1 MKVKF
6 LALAALVLGLAS
18 CQNDFSGYDDVNVA
32 RGEVDFELA
41 VTTPDLGD
49 TRAEDGDKQWALNSG
64 FGAIDYLQDEAIAN
78 ITDWTDVDL
87 RYSLEVYEV
96 TTDANGDKLVSDVP
110 VKDRMVIVKDAYV
123 PVKFNLRLIPN
134 REYRFVVFA
143 DFVDQG
149 ATDVA
154 DIDVQSTLGLH
165 HEIGTTLRDIKVVND
180 AINDE
185 CTDAYFYAGNF
196 TITNSNAQEVT
207 LKRPYGKV
215 RVIATDL
222 AELNNN
228 LMPAM
233 VKVEYEEPHAAAFNA
248 VTGGVDLTYEPKVYT
263 SVYNDD
269 ISLNSLK
276 NHFYNAG
283 WDAEQTT
290 TPNNEKRNTHMTLF
304 TDYILAEG
312 QDMSEIHFTMS
323 VYGDKDGK
331 DLIKATE
338 FNTQI
343 PIQRNHLTTIIGN
356 VLTTATEINV
366 TIDDNF
372 ENAEREYYV
381 FEALVNGGE
390 VTLDRDYVIGRPLFV
405 EAEAVLNL
413 NGFSITN
420 TADNQETDVIIVREG
435 GKLTINGEGTIE
447 AVSGTDGYAVI
458 VRDNGELTIN
468 GGTFKAGKDANGE
481 ANAVVYVRDEGKVFV
496 NGGYFPNDA
505 QSKFVLN
512 KRDADRANTVIEVRG
527 GTFEYFDPMNN
538 AAEGANTDF
547 VADGFAS
554 YLEGEHTYI
563 VRESQDYTYDEATN
577 TYYVY
582 NANGLATWAYVAAN
596 TTENP
601 NLEVMNNIKLP
612 KKTIVPDD
620 ANKRY
625 TFTGEDIT
633 VTDGI
638 PSGSNWPAISDY
650 ETSQNPD
657 TGLYEYYG
665 GVINGKGYTIS
676 GLRINHDLVAS
687 GFLCWTKGAKVDEL
701 TFDDAVVYNKGGNL
715 GETYTGIIIG
725 RCWDGSHVNNCHI
738 KNSSVLGKT
747 EVGGVVGRVYRRTVK
762 TNTPDG
768 QPQNLMERMAYVTY
782 CTTDNKTVV
791 KGEKLVGGIVGMN
804 YGAIVGQCV
813 NNADVFANDIAGGV
827 AGYTRS
833 YTVSSDGY
841 IIGCKSSA
849 DATITSD
856 VYAGGIVGQVFQDVK
871 HYYTR
876 SWVVGCVSESKIV
889 AAKPATMIGYSSNAT
904 VTACWA
910 VKNGANVIANDAKYT
925 SIINEASFQY
935 DAATDATQADI
946 DAMNLA
952 IEAFNDSPD
961 NISIDGTV
969 GAEMLKRWV
978 LVNGV
983 PVLK

>member
-1 MKVKF
+1 MKVRF
-6 LALAALVLGLAS
+6 LALAAAVLGLAS
-18 CQNDFSGYDDVNVA
+18 CQQDVAPVVPA
-32 RGEVDFELA
+32 SGEVDFQLTVDA
-41 VTTPDLGD
+41 VEIA
-49 TRAEDGDKQWALNSG
+49 TRAGEHGEDDGQAGLNSAY
-64 FGAIDYLQDEAIAN
+64 GAIDYLQASTRSDEYRL
-78 ITDWTDVDL
+78 DWNDVDL
-87 RYSLEVYEV
+87 RYSLEVY
-96 TTDANGDKLVSDVP
+96 DVADDYSNATP
-110 VKDRMVIVKDAYV
+110 VKDRYVIIKDQYE
-123 PVKFNLRLIPN
+123 PVTFDLRLIPN
-134 REYRFVVFA
+134 RDYRFVVFA
-143 DFVDQG
+143 DFVPNGSTGVDASVVSQADLGKHHTIG
-149 ATDVA
+149 ATLQN
-154 DIDVQSTLGLH
+154 IEL
-165 HEIGTTLRDIKVVND
+165 KND

-185 CTDAYFYAGNF
+185 STDAYFYADNIR
-196 TITNSNAQEVT
+196 ITNSEAQSVV

-222 AELNNN
+222 AELNLNID
-228 LMPAM
+228 PTKVV
-233 VKVEYEEPHAAAFNA
+233 VKYYAPHPQTFNA
-248 VTGGVDLTYEPKVYT
+248 VTGNIGVENS
-263 SVYNDD
+263 SVTTTFDSLYNEGVGK
-269 ISLNSLK
+269 NSLA
-276 NHFYNAG
+276 NHFYTVDYDGRTATNME
-283 WDAEQTT
+283 DDT
-290 TPNNEKRNTHMTLF
+290 RHTHMTLF
-304 TDYILAEG
+304 TDYILATAEQSPISFDMTVYEG
-312 QDMSEIHFTMS
+312 DQ
-323 VYGDKDGK
+323 V
-331 DLIKATE
+331 IKHTE
-338 FNTQI
+338 FSTQI
-343 PIQRNHLTTIIGN
+343 PVQRNHLTTIVGN

-372 ENAEREYYV
+372 NNSGREYYV
-381 FEALVNGGE
+381 FEAFVNGGE

-405 EAEAVLNL
+405 EADAVLNL
-413 NGFSITN
+413 NGHTITN
-420 TADNQETDVIIVREG
+420 SEENAETDVIIVRG
-435 GKLTINGEGTIE
+435 DGKLTINGEGRIE
-447 AVSGTDGYAVI
+447 AVSGNDGYAVV

-468 GGTFKAGKDANGE
+468 GGTFAAGVDAAGE
-481 ANAVVYVRDEGKVFV
+481 ANAVIYARDNGKVYV
-496 NGGYFPNDA
+496 NGGYFPNEA
-505 QSKFVLN
+505 KSNFVLN
-512 KRDADRANTVIEVRG
+512 KRDADRATTVIEVRG

-547 VADGFAS
+547 MADGFAS
-554 YLEGEHTYI
+554 YLEGEHTYV

-596 TTENP
+596 TTTSP

-612 KKTIVPDD
+612 KKTIEPDD

-650 ETSQNPD
+650 ETSQNPE
-657 TGLYEYYG
+657 TGIYEYYG
-665 GVINGKGYTIS
+665 GVINGNGYTIS

-701 TFDDAVVYNKGGNL
+701 TFDDAVVYNKGGQY

-725 RCWDGSHVNNCHI
+725 RCWDGSHVNDCHI
-738 KNSSVLGKT
+738 KNSSVLGKN
-747 EVGGVVGRVYRRTVK
+747 EVGGVVGRVYRRTIK

-768 QPQNLMERMAYVTY
+768 QPQNLMEKMAYVTY

-833 YTVSSDGY
+833 YTAKSDGY
-841 IIGCKSSA
+841 IIACKSSA
-849 DATITSD
+849 DATITSNA
-856 VYAGGIVGQVFQDVK
+856 YAGGIVGQVYQDTK

-876 SWVVGCVSESKIV
+876 SWVVGCASESKIV
-889 AAKPATMIGYSSNAT
+889 AAKPATMIGYSSSAT

-910 VKNGANVIANDAKYT
+910 VKNGANVIAAYGT
-925 SIINEASFQY
+925 PINEASFQY
-935 DAATDATQADI
+935 NAATDATQADI

-952 IEAFNDSPD
+952 IVAFNNSPD

-969 GAEMLKRWV
+969 GAVMLKRWA

-983 PVLK
+983 PVLQ